1 MPVLHKY
8 KDKPGYY
15 ILTSIKG
22 NIITFHLTPEGHSKI
37 LKAGVT
43 PKQPFGRAI
52 LLDLYR
58 SGEVFTYGSGP
69 GEVIGVVIDECQTE
83 LDFSNDPDSEKM
95 FPSCASCPSIQD
107 LHLVE
112 VIAKDHLAS
121 ILCGECRS
129 KKVDTFDTSI
139 PLTLVSRAILNRFI
153 AMKGIKKIDASVTAY
168 KELLDAEFESKWDA
182 YKRGKPEQGVFD
194 VDTGNQ
200 GRLI

>member
-1 MPVLHKY
+1 MPVLHRY
-8 KDKPGYY
+8 KDKLGYY

-43 PKQPFGRAI
+43 PERPFGRAL

-69 GEVIGVVIDECQTE
+69 GEVIGIVVDECQTE

-95 FPSCASCPSIQD
+95 FPSCASCSSIQD

-139 PLTLVSRAILNRFI
+139 PLTLVSRAILNRLI
-153 AMKGIKKIDASVTAY
+153 AMKEINKIDASVTAY
-168 KELLDAEFESKWDA
+168 KELLEAEFESKWDA
-182 YKRGKPEQGVFD
+182 YKKGKPEQGVFD